1 MREAHLLGV
10 THHFSVHVESKE
22 GVTPSANLPYDFLF
36 EINQRPT
43 VHGVVFVK
51 KEKRLCLRAKHL

>member
-22 GVTPSANLPYDFLF
+22 VGYAF
-36 EINQRPT
+36 
-43 VHGVVFVK
+43 G
-51 KEKRLCLRAKHL
+51 